1 LACAALKDFKDYVNP
16 VFDIEFRKNASSNK
30 FSKELRKD
38 KLNCCALN
46 VDSTRSGDESENS
59 ETKAYGK

>member
-1 LACAALKDFKDYVNP
+1 LACAAVKNFKNYLNL
-16 VFDIEFRKNASSNK
+16 VFDIEVRKNVSSSR

-38 KLNCCALN
+38 KLNYCVLN
-46 VDSTRSGDESENS
+46 VDPTRSGDESENS

>member
-1 LACAALKDFKDYVNP
+1 LAFIALKNFKNYANL
-16 VFDIEFRKNASSNK
+16 VFDIEVRQNVSSSK

-38 KLNCCALN
+38 KLNCCVLY
-46 VDSTRSGDESENS
+46 VDPTRSGDESENS